1 MNPAVGV
8 DLGTTNTVVG
18 VQTDATGPR
27 TLDIPQPIDQR
38 NVLET
43 RDHIKSAVYFE
54 SAEAAVVGA
63 FAAQRL
69 GAFRS
74 IKSRMGSR
82 WRMPHPFREGV
93 RVTPSYIS
101 AHILKL
107 GFDQLV
113 RQFPGWDRSAIVT
126 VPASFNT
133 DQRSDTLRA
142 AKLAGFDAVR
152 LLDEPTAAFYYFFE
166 QNRESFRSAAEQ
178 TILVFD
184 FGGGTLDVSIIRVR
198 SADGVL
204 QVDAI
209 GRSRYNNLGGDD
221 VDVDL
226 ASFLLALW
234 EQEFGCKVNDLSS
247 DEQKSLFQLL
257 QHRASAYK
265 EEVEFYLASGQQPS
279 EFAVD
284 EQLPGPARRHVH
296 LQKRLSR
303 SQYEEITGRF
313 FLNSGDLN
321 IFRPIG
327 QAFEV
332 ARAIAS
338 GFTKDNIDLVL
349 YTGGAS
355 RMAAVKA
362 ALEAYFA
369 PKPCYSI
376 TDEEACN
383 TVALGA
389 ASCRYDERQAA
400 SGVTMTY
407 RLLESILTRDDA
419 GAGYVRIVPL
429 TAEPSSQFEPVTHQF
444 VVPRPTVNLHLPLF
458 RGAGPMDHNLMAMQD
473 LVLPLPHVVDEGTQ
487 YSLSYRVTENKTV
500 QLRAEF
506 RSDGAESF
514 FVNGE
519 LEIDQDTRDVSAA
532 PIPLARIN

>member
-8 DLGTTNTVVG
+8 DLGTTNTVVA

-27 TLDIPQPIDQR
+27 TLDIPQPVDQR
-38 NVLET
+38 NVFET

-54 SAEAAVVGA
+54 SADTAVVGA
-63 FAAQRL
+63 FAARRL

-93 RVTPSYIS
+93 HLTPSYIS

-107 GFDQLV
+107 GFDQLS
-113 RQFPGWDRSAIVT
+113 RQFPAWDRSAIIT

-142 AKLAGFDAVR
+142 AKLAGFESVR

-166 QNRESFRSAAEQ
+166 QNRDSFRSAAEQ
-178 TILVFD
+178 TVLVFD

-198 SADGVL
+198 SAGGAL

-221 VDVDL
+221 IDTDL
-226 ASFLLALW
+226 ASFLAALW
-234 EQEFGCKVNDLSS
+234 EQEAGCMVEDLSS
-247 DEQKSLFQLL
+247 DERKSLFQLL
-257 QHRASAYK
+257 LHRASAYK
-265 EEVEFYLASGQQPS
+265 EEVEFYLSSGQQPS
-279 EFAVD
+279 EFVID
-284 EQLPGPARRHVH
+284 EELTGSARRHIH

-303 SQYEEITGRF
+303 PQYEEVTGRF

-332 ARAIAS
+332 AGAIVP
-338 GFTKDNIDLVL
+338 GFTKEQVDLVL

-362 ALEAYFA
+362 ALESYFA

-389 ASCRYDERQAA
+389 ASCRYDEQQKS

-407 RLLESILTRDDA
+407 RLLESILTRDE
-419 GAGYVRIVPL
+419 GAVRYVPIVPL
-429 TAEPSSQFEPVTHQF
+429 TAEPSEHFQTVEHTF
-444 VVPRPTVNLHLPLF
+444 VVPRPAVNLRLPLF

-473 LVLPLPHVVDEGTQ
+473 LVLPLPGVAEEGKR
-487 YSLSYRVTENKTV
+487 YSLGYRVTEDKTV
-500 QLRAEF
+500 QLRAHF
-506 RSDGAESF
+506 NSAESF

-532 PIPLARIN
+532 PIPLAEIN

>member
-8 DLGTTNTVVG
+8 DLGTTNTVVA

-27 TLDIPQPIDQR
+27 TLEIPQPADQR
-38 NVLET
+38 NVFDN

-54 SAEAAVVGA
+54 SADTAVVGA

-107 GFDQLV
+107 GLDQVV
-113 RQFPGWDRSAIVT
+113 RQFPNWDRSGIIT

-142 AKLAGFDAVR
+142 AKLAGFHAVR

-198 SADGVL
+198 SADGTL

-221 VDVDL
+221 VDADL

-234 EQEFGCKVNDLSS
+234 EQEVACKVGDLSS
-247 DEQKSLFQLL
+247 DEQKSLFQLIL
-257 QHRASAYK
+257 HRASAYK
-265 EEVEFYLASGQQPS
+265 EEVEFYLASGRQPS
-279 EFAVD
+279 EFVLD
-284 EQLPGPARRHVH
+284 EQLPALRGETFICRSGYRVRNM
-296 LQKRLSR
+296 KRL
-303 SQYEEITGRF
+303 
-313 FLNSGDLN
+313 
-321 IFRPIG
+321 
-327 QAFEV
+327 
-332 ARAIAS
+332 RAGS
-338 GFTKDNIDLVL
+338 
-349 YTGGAS
+349 S
-355 RMAAVKA
+355 
-362 ALEAYFA
+362 
-369 PKPCYSI
+369 
-376 TDEEACN
+376 
-383 TVALGA
+383 
-389 ASCRYDERQAA
+389 
-400 SGVTMTY
+400 
-407 RLLESILTRDDA
+407 SILA
-419 GAGYVRIVPL
+419 I
-429 TAEPSSQFEPVTHQF
+429 
-444 VVPRPTVNLHLPLF
+444 
-458 RGAGPMDHNLMAMQD
+458 
-473 LVLPLPHVVDEGTQ
+473 
-487 YSLSYRVTENKTV
+487 
-500 QLRAEF
+500 
-506 RSDGAESF
+506 
-514 FVNGE
+514 
-519 LEIDQDTRDVSAA
+519 
-532 PIPLARIN
+532 

>member
-8 DLGTTNTVVG
+8 DLGTTNTVVS

-27 TLDIPQPIDQR
+27 TLEIAQPVDQR
-38 NVLET
+38 NVFET
-43 RDHIKSAVYFE
+43 RDQIKSAVYFE
-54 SAEAAVVGA
+54 SADTAVVGA
-63 FAAQRL
+63 FAAQRF

-82 WRMPHPFREGV
+82 WRMPHPFRDGV
-93 RVTPSYIS
+93 HVTPSYIS

-107 GFDQLV
+107 GFDQLA
-113 RQFPGWDRSAIVT
+113 RQFPAWDRSAIIT

-133 DQRSDTLRA
+133 DQRSDTLLA
-142 AKLAGFDAVR
+142 AKLAGFELVR

-166 QNRESFRSAAEQ
+166 QNRDSFRSSPEQ
-178 TILVFD
+178 TVLVFD

-198 SADGVL
+198 SRDGVL

-221 VDVDL
+221 IDTDL
-226 ASFLLALW
+226 ASFLIALW
-234 EQEFGCKVNDLSS
+234 EQEVGCKVDDLSS
-247 DEQKSLFQLL
+247 DERKSLFQML
-257 QHRASAYK
+257 QHRASFYK

-279 EFAVD
+279 EFVVD
-284 EQLPGPARRHVH
+284 EELPGPAHRRIH
-296 LQKRLSR
+296 LQKRLLR
-303 SQYEEITGRF
+303 SQYEEVTGRF
-313 FLNSGDLN
+313 FLNAGDMN

-332 ARAIAS
+332 ARAIAP
-338 GFTKDNIDLVL
+338 GFTKDEVDLVL

-355 RMAAVKA
+355 RMAAVRA
-362 ALEAYFA
+362 ALESYFA

-376 TDEEACN
+376 TDEDAEN

-389 ASCRYDERQAA
+389 ASCRYDEQQASA
-400 SGVTMTY
+400 GVTMTY
-407 RLLESILTRDDA
+407 RLLESILTRDEA
-419 GAGYVRIVPL
+419 AARYVPIVPL
-429 TAEPSSQFEPVTHQF
+429 TAEPSEHFQTVDQTF
-444 VVPRPTVNLHLPLF
+444 VVPRPAVNLRLPLF

-473 LVLPLPHVVDEGTQ
+473 LVLPLEQVVEEGRR
-487 YSLSYRVTENKTV
+487 YSLAYRVTEDKTV
-500 QLRAEF
+500 ELRAEF
-506 RSDGAESF
+506 NSVDNESF
-514 FVNGE
+514 VVNGE
-519 LEIDQDTRDVSAA
+519 LEIDQETRDISAA

>member
-8 DLGTTNTVVG
+8 DLGTTNTVVA

-27 TLDIPQPIDQR
+27 TLEIPQPIDQR
-38 NVLET
+38 NLFET

-54 SAEAAVVGA
+54 SRDTAVVGA
-63 FAAQRL
+63 FAARRI

-74 IKSRMGSR
+74 IKSSMGSR

-107 GFDQLV
+107 GFEQIV
-113 RQFPGWDRSAIVT
+113 REFPGWDRSGIIT

-142 AKLAGFDAVR
+142 AKLAGFDIVR

-166 QNRESFRSAAEQ
+166 QNRESFRSAAAQ
-178 TILVFD
+178 TVLVFD

-198 SADGVL
+198 SAEGAL

-221 VDVDL
+221 VDVDF
-226 ASFLLALW
+226 ASFLVGLW
-234 EQEFGCKVNDLSS
+234 EQEAGCKVDDLAP
-247 DEQKSLFQLL
+247 DERKSLFQLFL
-257 QHRASAYK
+257 HRASAYK
-265 EEVEFYLASGQQPS
+265 EEVEFYLASSQPPS
-279 EFAVD
+279 EFVLD
-284 EQLPGPARRHVH
+284 EQLPGAAGRHIH
-296 LQKRLSR
+296 LHKRLLR

-313 FLNSGDLN
+313 FVNSGDLN

-332 ARAIAS
+332 ARAIVP
-338 GFTKDNIDLVL
+338 GFAKEDIDLVL

-355 RMAAVKA
+355 RMLSVKA

-369 PKPCYSI
+369 PKTCYSI

-389 ASCRYDERQAA
+389 ASCRYDEQQMT
-400 SGVTMTY
+400 SEVTMTY
-407 RLLESILTRDDA
+407 RLLESILTRDETA
-419 GAGYVRIVPL
+419 ARYIPIVPL
-429 TAEPSSQFEPVTHQF
+429 TAEPSNQFEVVDHRF
-444 VVPRPTVNLHLPLF
+444 VVPRQTVNLRLPLF
-458 RGAGPMDHNLMAMQD
+458 RGTGPMDHSLMAMQD
-473 LVLPLPHVVDEGTQ
+473 LVLPLPHVVEEGTP
-487 YSLSYRVTENKTV
+487 YALAYRVTENKTV

-506 RSDGAESF
+506 VSNDTQPF

-532 PIPLARIN
+532 LIPLAHIN

>member
-1 MNPAVGV
+1 M
-8 DLGTTNTVVG
+8 LGR
-18 VQTDATGPR
+18 Q
-27 TLDIPQPIDQR
+27 
-38 NVLET
+38 
-43 RDHIKSAVYFE
+43 
-54 SAEAAVVGA
+54 
-63 FAAQRL
+63 AQL
-69 GAFRS
+69 
-74 IKSRMGSR
+74 
-82 WRMPHPFREGV
+82 
-93 RVTPSYIS
+93 
-101 AHILKL
+101 
-107 GFDQLV
+107 
-113 RQFPGWDRSAIVT
+113 DRSAIVT

-198 SADGVL
+198 SADSAL

-234 EQEFGCKVNDLSS
+234 EQEVGFKVNDLSS

-279 EFAVD
+279 EFVID
-284 EQLPGPARRHVH
+284 EQLPGSARRRIH

-303 SQYEEITGRF
+303 SQYEDISGRF

-321 IFRPIG
+321 IYRPIG

-332 ARAIAS
+332 ARAIVP
-338 GFTKDNIDLVL
+338 GFTKDKIDLVL

-369 PKPCYSI
+369 PKPSYSI

-389 ASCRYDERQAA
+389 ASCRYDEKQAA

-419 GAGYVRIVPL
+419 GARYITVVPL
-429 TAEPSSQFEPVTHQF
+429 TAEPSSQFELVPHQF
-444 VVPRPTVNLHLPLF
+444 VVPRATVNLHLPLF
-458 RGAGPMDHNLMAMQD
+458 RGAGPMDHSLMAMQD
-473 LVLPLPHVVDEGTQ
+473 LVLPLRHVVEEGTQ
-487 YSLSYRVTENKTV
+487 YSLAYRVTENKTV
-500 QLRAEF
+500 QLQAKF
-506 RSDGAESF
+506 RSDGAESLPID
-514 FVNGE
+514 GE

>member
-8 DLGTTNTVVG
+8 DLGTTNTVVS

-27 TLDIPQPIDQR
+27 TLEIAQPVDQR
-38 NVLET
+38 NVFET
-43 RDHIKSAVYFE
+43 RDQIKSAVFFE
-54 SAEAAVVGA
+54 SADTAVVGA

-82 WRMPHPFREGV
+82 WRMPHPFRDGV

-107 GFDQLV
+107 GFDQLA
-113 RQFPGWDRSAIVT
+113 RQFPEWDRSAIIT

-133 DQRSDTLRA
+133 DQRSDTLLA
-142 AKLAGFDAVR
+142 AKLAGFESVR

-166 QNRESFRSAAEQ
+166 QNRDSFRSSPEQ
-178 TILVFD
+178 TVLVFD

-198 SADGVL
+198 SQGGIL

-221 VDVDL
+221 IDTDL
-226 ASFLLALW
+226 ASFLIALW
-234 EQEFGCKVNDLSS
+234 EQEVGCKVDDLSS
-247 DEQKSLFQLL
+247 EERKSLFQLI
-257 QHRASAYK
+257 QHRASLYK
-265 EEVEFYLASGQQPS
+265 EEVEFYLASGQEPS
-279 EFAVD
+279 EFVVD
-284 EQLPGPARRHVH
+284 EELPGPTHRQIH

-303 SQYEEITGRF
+303 SQYEQVTGRF
-313 FLNSGDLN
+313 FLNASDMN

-332 ARAIAS
+332 ARAIAP
-338 GFTKDNIDLVL
+338 GFTKDEVDLVL

-362 ALEAYFA
+362 ALESYFA

-376 TDEEACN
+376 TDEEAEN

-389 ASCRYDERQAA
+389 ASCRYDEQQAS

-407 RLLESILTRDDA
+407 RLLESVLTRDE
-419 GAGYVRIVPL
+419 GAARYVPIVPL
-429 TAEPSSQFEPVTHQF
+429 TAEPSELFQTVEQTF
-444 VVPRPTVNLHLPLF
+444 VVPRPAVNLRLPLF

-473 LVLPLPHVVDEGTQ
+473 LVLPLDHVVEEGRR
-487 YSLSYRVTENKTV
+487 YSLAYRVTQDKTV

-506 RSDGAESF
+506 NSVGSESF
-514 FVNGE
+514 VVNGE
-519 LEIDQDTRDVSAA
+519 LEIDQETRDMSAA